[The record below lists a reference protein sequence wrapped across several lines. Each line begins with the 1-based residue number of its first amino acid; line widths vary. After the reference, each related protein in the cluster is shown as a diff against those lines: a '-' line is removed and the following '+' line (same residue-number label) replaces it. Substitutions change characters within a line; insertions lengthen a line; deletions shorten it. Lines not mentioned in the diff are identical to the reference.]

1 VAALAELAPAVAA
14 RLRDWFL
21 PDRPGPL
28 VGLHVL
34 HTGHG
39 RVLADRPDAPRA
51 VLVGTAGNWSL
62 AGDPAALTPE
72 LLRPALRGFAEVPA
86 AFVPLVEAAFPA
98 AARWDRVVQ
107 VQRAARQAPARDV
120 RRLGPADAPLLRAL
134 PGDLAWIAGTWGGP
148 DGLAASGTAWG
159 AVGGG
164 RLGAVACP
172 FFAGD
177 RYEDI
182 GVVTLP
188 ARRGQGLGTACAGA
202 VCADVRARGRVPSW
216 TTSADNPGSLGIAA
230 ALGFTLERRD
240 VLHVIGV
247 PIPSID

>member
-1 VAALAELAPAVAA
+1 MAALAELAPAVAA

-51 VLVGTAGNWSL
+51 VLVETAGNWSL

-72 LLRPALRGFAEVPA
+72 LLRPVLRGFAEVPA

-120 RRLGPADAPLLRAL
+120 RRARPGRRAAAASAPGRPGLDRRDLGRPRRA
-134 PGDLAWIAGTWGGP
+134 GG
-148 DGLAASGTAWG
+148 SGTAWG
-159 AVGGG
+159 AVDDG

-182 GVVTLP
+182 GVVTLTS
-188 ARRGQGLGTACAGA
+188 RRGQGLGTACAGA
-202 VCADVRARGRVPSW
+202 VCAEVRARGRVPSW
-216 TTSADNPGSLGIAA
+216 TTSPDNPGSLGIAA
-230 ALGFTLERRD
+230 ALGFTLERHD